1 MSPSFQQFRDT
12 EDLWR
17 RFPGRERVE
26 GERVALTF
34 DDGPD
39 PDATP
44 AVLDALEEAN
54 VRATFFLLGEQAF
67 EHRALAREVAD
78 RGHEVALHGFEHREH
93 SELSGRAARD
103 DLARGL
109 GTIEVATGRKPSL
122 FRPPYGR
129 FSDDSYAA
137 CGDLRLEPVLWSAW
151 GMDWEPL
158 PAERIVD
165 LAVRDLEAGAIL
177 VLHDSA
183 RYAPRSDAGAT
194 AEALSGIAE
203 AARAAGLQLG
213 PVSA

>member
-1 MSPSFQQFRDT
+1 MPSFLQFRDT
-12 EDLWR
+12 EELWR
-17 RFPGRERVE
+17 RFPGRERVD

-44 AVLDALEEAN
+44 AVLDALDEAGAK
-54 VRATFFLLGEQAF
+54 ATFFMVGEQAM
-67 EHRALAREVAD
+67 EHRALAREVAE

-93 SELSGRAARD
+93 SEMGGAARD

-109 GTIEVATGRKPSL
+109 GTLEVATGRRPAL

-129 FSDDSYAA
+129 FSEASHAA
-137 CGDLRLEPVLWSAW
+137 CADLRLEPVLWSAW

-165 LAVRDLEAGAIL
+165 LATRDLAAGTIV

-183 RYAPRSDAGAT
+183 RYASRPDARAT
-194 AEALSGIAE
+194 AEAVAGIAD
-203 AARAAGLQLG
+203 AARTAGLAIG
-213 PVSA
+213 PVGS

>member
-1 MSPSFQQFRDT
+1 MPGFLQFRDT
-12 EDLWR
+12 EELWR
-17 RFPGRERVE
+17 RFPGRERVD

-44 AVLDALEEAN
+44 AVLDALESAG
-54 VRATFFLLGEQAF
+54 VSATFFMVGEQAF

-103 DLARGL
+103 DLARGV
-109 GTIEVATGRKPSL
+109 GTIEVASGRRPVL

-129 FSDDSYAA
+129 FSEDSYAA
-137 CGDLRLEPVLWSAW
+137 CRDLRLEPVLWSAW

-158 PAERIVD
+158 PADRIVD
-165 LAVRDLEAGAIL
+165 LAVRGLSAGSII

-183 RYAPRSDAGAT
+183 RYAPRAEAQAT
-194 AEALSGIAE
+194 ADAVAGIAE
-203 AARAAGLQLG
+203 AARGAGLEIG
-213 PVSA
+213 AVGS

>member
-1 MSPSFQQFRDT
+1 VPSFLQFRDT
-12 EDLWR
+12 EELWR
-17 RFPGRERVE
+17 RFPGRERVD
-26 GERVALTF
+26 GDRVALSF

-44 AVLDALEEAN
+44 AVLDALDDAG
-54 VRATFFLLGEQAF
+54 VRATFFMVGEQAF
-67 EHRALAREVAD
+67 EHRALAREVAE

-109 GTIEVATGRKPSL
+109 GTIEVASGRRPGL

-129 FSDDSYAA
+129 FSEDSYAA

-165 LAVRDLEAGAIL
+165 LATRGLTAGSIVL
-177 VLHDSA
+177 LHDSA
-183 RYAPRSDAGAT
+183 RYAPRAAAGAT
-194 AEALSGIAE
+194 AEAVAGIAD
-203 AARAAGLQLG
+203 AARSAGLEVG
-213 PVSA
+213 AVGD